1 MADAGGPWRLMSSLR
16 KRKFFEEANKLYPLR
31 PPAGEPKTDLFDF
44 LLATMGRP
52 HNDPSFGC
60 MLGPC
65 DDFVAETRP
74 ETEAAPRPAVVHD
87 LDLVPETRCFDEPAA
102 VVAADSIVPETR
114 SEGGRHDDDEIVPE
128 TVDIAPTTRESIGGA
143 DALHESI
150 SSSSSYAASV
160 TFGGPNDMSLNSSSH
175 SCATLD
181 DSFAA
186 FPSAYQHLPTPTPPA
201 ETLRSPTPLT
211 QAVATPPLADYFDT
225 DHYTELV
232 PCYVLYAAHCNLHD
246 AHLSHPH
253 LLFCAQ
259 VLDQYLASKELMHGY
274 IRRACEIARVVFAS
288 RWARRLDA
296 FTKDI
301 DIRDYTERGRSIP
314 GVCAPVWHIIAAHWH
329 HYKAHVLHSDE
340 FYLGDTSAT
349 TRADPG
355 AHCRHVTSAYFA
367 ADGHLRDDAMRRS
380 VYGGSD
386 VGAHYMTL
394 VPRDASNRRRDTDD
408 LPQRMYLPQES
419 LSFAFKQLEANL
431 RVADPQVTMYPMG
444 TFARGGLYGSVLDVL
459 LLPTPAR
466 PSIHDVVA
474 ALEVAHVLEPGAVR
488 SVSAHRLLAPI
499 RFKHIRLL
507 LDLKMYP
514 PPMAYAAMIYFTGP
528 QVFGQHAFRSVL
540 PACGDDTRF
549 ETVYE
554 TLRTM
559 HGPTRLDQ
567 VLDEQDMLVLLG
579 HTVYQPPLHRL

>member
-31 PPAGEPKTDLFDF
+31 PPNGQPKTDLFDF
-44 LLATMGRP
+44 LLATLGRP
-52 HNDPSFGC
+52 HNDTSFGC
-60 MLGPC
+60 MLDPP

-74 ETEAAPRPAVVHD
+74 ETEATPRPVVLHNSD
-87 LDLVPETRCFDEPAA
+87 MVPETRCSDEPAA
-102 VVAADSIVPETR
+102 VVADDSIVPETR
-114 SEGGRHDDDEIVPE
+114 FSDDGGRNHDNEIVPE
-128 TVDIAPTTRESIGGA
+128 TVDVAPTIRESIGGA

-186 FPSAYQHLPTPTPPA
+186 FPSAHLPPPTPPT

-211 QAVATPPLADYFDT
+211 QAVATLPLVDYFDT

-232 PCYVLYAAHCNLHD
+232 PCYVLYAVHCNLHD

-253 LLFCAQ
+253 LLFCA
-259 VLDQYLASKELMHGY
+259 LDQFLASQELMHGY
-274 IRRACEIARVVFAS
+274 IRRASEIARVVFAS

-301 DIRDYTERGRSIP
+301 DIRDYTERGRSLP
-314 GVCAPVWHIIAAHWH
+314 GVCAPVWHIIAAHWR

-340 FYLGDTSAT
+340 FYLGDTT
-349 TRADPG
+349 TMRADPG
-355 AHCRHVTSAYFA
+355 AHCRHVTSGYFA
-367 ADGHLRDDAMRRS
+367 VDGHLRDEATRRS

-386 VGAHYMTL
+386 VGAYYMTL
-394 VPRDASNRRRDTDD
+394 MPRDASNRRRDTDD

-431 RVADPQVTMYPMG
+431 RVTDPHVAMYPMG

-459 LLPTPAR
+459 VLPTPAR

-474 ALEVAHVLEPGAVR
+474 ALEAAHVVEPGAVR
-488 SVSAHRLLAPI
+488 SVSAHRLIAPI

-528 QVFGQHAFRSVL
+528 QAFAQHAFCSVL
-540 PACGDDTRF
+540 AACGDDTRF

-554 TLRTM
+554 TLQTM
-559 HGPTRLDQ
+559 HGPARLAQ
-567 VLDEQDMLVLLG
+567 VLDEQDMMVLLG
-579 HTVYQPPLHRL
+579 HAVYQPPLHRF